1 MNKCFIT
8 SDTHSYIKDRFEF
21 FADTTGKNL
30 DKDDYVIICGDAGFI
45 WYPTEPNPYMSEEQ
59 MKRWLTEENAALDW
73 LDACPWTTLFVSG
86 NHENF
91 DRLYQLP
98 RKEWHGGMV
107 RIVRDSVLLLERGN
121 IFDICG
127 KQFFAFGGA
136 SSHDI
141 RDGVLEIG
149 DSRIEEW
156 ARDPYKLFRINHV
169 SWWRR
174 ELPTSEE
181 MMLGMDNLEKK
192 GYKVDYIISHT
203 MPTQFIKRLGFK
215 DSDRLTEMFDTIY
228 QDVEF
233 EHWYCG
239 HYHVERNM
247 APTLTICYEKIVQIM

>member
-1 MNKCFIT
+1 MNKVFIT
-8 SDTHSYIKDRFEF
+8 GDVHSYIKDRFEF
-21 FADTTGKNL
+21 FANTTGKNL

-45 WYPTEPNPYMSEEQ
+45 WYPTEPNPYMSESQ
-59 MKRWLTEENAALDW
+59 MERWLEQEDHNLDW
-73 LDACPWTTLFVSG
+73 LNNCPWTTLFVSG
-86 NHENF
+86 NHCNF
-91 DRLYQLP
+91 DRLYKLP

-181 MMLGMDNLEKK
+181 MMLGM
-192 GYKVDYIISHT
+192 
-203 MPTQFIKRLGFK
+203 
-215 DSDRLTEMFDTIY
+215 
-228 QDVEF
+228 
-233 EHWYCG
+233 
-239 HYHVERNM
+239 
-247 APTLTICYEKIVQIM
+247 